1 MATGTNIAG
10 KTTRATAHYIN
21 ARDNI
26 KQALADGRWP
36 NFGKKPHT
44 AKSTPQEP
52 LFCVGVTLANAG
64 PMDKRL
70 TGGGGLGGRK
80 GG

>member
-1 MATGTNIAG
+1 MPPVASAVSRVSNIIFLG
-10 KTTRATAHYIN
+10 G
-21 ARDNI
+21 ARC
-26 KQALADGRWP
+26 LY
-36 NFGKKPHT
+36 FGKKPHT

-52 LFCVGVTLANAG
+52 LFCVDVTLANAG